1 MKIKIL
7 HKKEND
13 DGVRI
18 SEKITQNIR
27 MAGGSTFIRIIG
39 FGCGNVY
46 IMEKNE
52 CNCRNNEVM
61 N

>member
-1 MKIKIL
+1 MKIEIL

-27 MAGGSTFIRIIG
+27 MAGGSTFIRIIHIINRW
-39 FGCGNVY
+39 FWLWKCVY
-46 IMEKNE
+46 YGEK
-52 CNCRNNEVM
+52 
-61 N
+61 